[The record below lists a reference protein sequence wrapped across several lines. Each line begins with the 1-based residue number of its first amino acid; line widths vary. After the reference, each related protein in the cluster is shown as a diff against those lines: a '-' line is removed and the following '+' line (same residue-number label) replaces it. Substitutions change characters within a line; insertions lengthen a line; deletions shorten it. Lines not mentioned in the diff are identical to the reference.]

1 MKRDYSRLIV
11 NVICGEYK
19 SLNTFVGKY
28 GSEFHSIQNI
38 GKGFLSSSATLS
50 EQCARSILITVYIFI
65 SYFLQ
70 DLISPSTCNFIPRSL
85 FPLSPLLTIC
95 PLLCP
100 ISSPQSHFSAPPVS
114 SDPFLPSPSSVP
126 FLLRIPPTP
135 KCHFSPP
142 IRVIS
147 PFCFYLYSCFC

>member
-1 MKRDYSRLIV
+1 MKRDCSRLIV

-19 SLNTFVGKY
+19 SLNTFVGKH

-38 GKGFLSSSATLS
+38 GKGFLFSSATLS

-85 FPLSPLLTIC
+85 FPLLTIC

-126 FLLRIPPTP
+126 FLLRTPPP
-135 KCHFSPP
+135 LPSAISPLL
-142 IRVIS
+142 RVIS